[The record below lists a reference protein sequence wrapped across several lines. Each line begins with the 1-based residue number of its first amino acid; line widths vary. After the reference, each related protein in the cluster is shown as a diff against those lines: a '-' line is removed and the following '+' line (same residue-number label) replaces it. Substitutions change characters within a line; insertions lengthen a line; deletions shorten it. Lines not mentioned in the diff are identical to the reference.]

1 MTTQRW
7 DEATGGKYSKLS
19 LDNSAHFGVS
29 NPDLVP
35 VSGAAGR
42 TNASTWE
49 DGHRH
54 ALAIAAGLEAGGMS
68 QAGLTN
74 AFVEHYLVDA
84 FSAGHLFNKDDAM
97 ALGKANLDALPPD
110 DLARLLKWVADPV
123 FVRRQDVILQYEIRA
138 AGRWRPFNQF
148 FFRQFLQKA
157 YDAAQPVVLN
167 GLVKSAHDSLSAQ
180 GVVVK
185 NAAHDPWLMRG
196 DEHLADPDQDL
207 TRQYC
212 MEALEVGRANLKA
225 AAAQGKDVNI
235 DELVAR
241 VRGLF
246 PVPPSSAAQPACAR
260 PSPLSPTP
268 APSPTPTRR
277 CKRPW

>member
-1 MTTQRW
+1 M
-7 DEATGGKYSKLS
+7 
-19 LDNSAHFGVS
+19 
-29 NPDLVP
+29 
-35 VSGAAGR
+35 
-42 TNASTWE
+42 
-49 DGHRH
+49 
-54 ALAIAAGLEAGGMS
+54 
-68 QAGLTN
+68 
-74 AFVEHYLVDA
+74 
-84 FSAGHLFNKDDAM
+84 
-97 ALGKANLDALPPD
+97 
-110 DLARLLKWVADPV
+110 
-123 FVRRQDVILQYEIRA
+123 
-138 AGRWRPFNQF
+138 
-148 FFRQFLQKA
+148 
-157 YDAAQPVVLN
+157 
-167 GLVKSAHDSLSAQ
+167 KSAHDSLSAQ

-246 PVPPSSAAQPACAR
+246 PVPPSSAAQSACAR
-260 PSPLSPTP
+260 PSPLSSTP
-268 APSPTPTRR
+268 ALSPTPTRR